1 MPEQEDEIVTVALD
15 PTAWVRVTVLISFA
29 LSAVLILMYLLSGGG
44 KDFFQRRVTLRT
56 YLPDGSG
63 LEKKAMVELDGI
75 KVGRVQSVE
84 LSHSN
89 EPSRVVRVNIALN
102 QNFLASIPVDSQT
115 ELTEDNLLGDKYI
128 NIHRGIASESVKPGD
143 ELFAKPPNNDFNP
156 ADLIATLERVL
167 KQVNLILD
175 SAEDPKTQLGQL
187 VQEEGLYD
195 QVRDD
200 IIGIQKLVHQVGNP
214 KSPAGQ
220 AVFGTELYDQMR
232 GPINDIDKQLAAI
245 ENGEGTLGHAY
256 ASTEQYERLRTQITD
271 FRKSVEQMKTNK
283 LLTSD
288 EAYRQLVETF
298 RQLNVVVD
306 ELSSGPLFENA
317 QLYESLNGSSRSAEK
332 FLREFRNNP
341 QKFLRLKVF

>member
-1 MPEQEDEIVTVALD
+1 
-15 PTAWVRVTVLISFA
+15 
-29 LSAVLILMYLLSGGG
+29 
-44 KDFFQRRVTLRT
+44 VTLRT